1 MGIGLALNFIL
12 SLTMES
18 GFDTTVFIGCSFLK
32 TYISGFAG
40 VLCLMGGKTYA

>member
-18 GFDTTVFIGCSFLK
+18 GFDTTVFICQLLDILLQEFKKLVKS
-32 TYISGFAG
+32 T
-40 VLCLMGGKTYA
+40 